1 MADVEA
7 AAPAAGDAPDE
18 RPGAPRRFVE
28 GVGEATLKFVRFFG
42 GLVVVTGD
50 SLGHVFLGPL
60 RKRPVHASEVWAQM
74 VRVGPRSLLVVFQVN
89 FFVGIILALIG
100 GNILKA
106 ISAGFVAYVGDLM
119 SVGIVLELGP
129 LLTAIIM
136 AGYIGAALTAE
147 IGTMV
152 VTEEVTALRTS
163 GLNPMRFLV
172 APRLLA
178 TITMIP
184 CVTLLGDVVG
194 IFGGLVVAQ
203 KVLGISWQTYYEHG
217 VDRLRPIDIWHGLE
231 KSCIFG
237 LLIGAIGCYQG
248 FQVKGGAEGVGRATT
263 QSVVSSIMLVI
274 TADAILNYFLLFR

>member
-1 MADVEA
+1 VAGEEGS
-7 AAPAAGDAPDE
+7 APAVAGTPPAQ
-18 RPGAPRRFVE
+18 PGALRRGIE
-28 GVGEATLKFVRFFG
+28 TIGGATLRFVRFFG
-42 GLVVVTGD
+42 GLALVTAD
-50 SLGHVFLGPL
+50 SLGHVFLGPF
-60 RKRPVHASEVWAQM
+60 RKRPVHASEMWEQM

-89 FFVGIILALIG
+89 FFVGMILALIG
-100 GNILKA
+100 GNILMS
-106 ISAGFVAYVGDLM
+106 ISTGFTAYVGDLM

-163 GLNPMRFLV
+163 GLNPMRYLV
-172 APRLLA
+172 APRLIA

-194 IFGGLVVAQ
+194 ILGGLVVAENL
-203 KVLGISWQTYYEHG
+203 LGVSWQTYYEHG
-217 VDRLRPIDIWHGLE
+217 VDRLKTIDIWHGLE
-231 KSCIFG
+231 KSCVFG